1 MLYTQDLLYL
11 GLFILWL
18 SPLHS
23 PTPPPATPY
32 LLTHSDGLSKEGWR
46 ALLSLVLYG
55 FYSNK
60 SLYSGSPLFTMF
72 IGPAAVVRQV
82 LQKRVCP
89 SFPLSGCF
97 LGIGSL
103 VFSKIW
109 HGARNPNE
117 LVEDRTRFF
126 LKSFFCIKHWEN
138 GSKLGQK

>member
-18 SPLHS
+18 SPLHP
-23 PTPPPATPY
+23 PTPPPATQY

-60 SLYSGSPLFTMF
+60 SLYSESPLFTMF

>member
-1 MLYTQDLLYL
+1 MT
-11 GLFILWL
+11 L
-18 SPLHS
+18 SPPP

-126 LKSFFCIKHWEN
+126 LKSFFCIKH
-138 GSKLGQK
+138 